1 MAANGQMVTNTVTV
15 TWGGSTYRIP
25 RGTIID
31 SPAASGSNLSQT
43 IGSSNLANLTA
54 QQQGGSP
61 GDCEP
66 ELSSYVPP
74 GLSYNPGQN

>member
-1 MAANGQMVTNTVTV
+1 MAANGQMVTSTVTI

-31 SPAASGSNLSQT
+31 AAAASGSNLANT
-43 IGSSNLANLTA
+43 IGAGNLANLSA
-54 QQQGGSP
+54 QQTGGAP
-61 GDCEP
+61 GDTEP
-66 ELSSYVPP
+66 ELNTFVPA